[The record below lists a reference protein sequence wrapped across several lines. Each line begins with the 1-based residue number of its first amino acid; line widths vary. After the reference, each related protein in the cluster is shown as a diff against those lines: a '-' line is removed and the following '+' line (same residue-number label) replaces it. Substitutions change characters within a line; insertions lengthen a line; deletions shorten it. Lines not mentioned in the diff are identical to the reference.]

1 MTTADPHAAPPSP
14 TAPAAAEDAPVLETL
29 LALWRD
35 LPGLLSDRVLLLS
48 LELKR
53 AGKALAV
60 MIGLIVAAAVLAGTF
75 WVALWVGITAA
86 LLQAGLAW
94 GWVLLIVLAINLA
107 GIAYALL
114 RAKSL
119 AHLLTLPATVR
130 RLTVA
135 PAMVS
140 DALHPPAEA
149 APPAPTYEPARDA
162 VTP

>member
-1 MTTADPHAAPPSP
+1 MTTADSHAAPPSP

-60 MIGLIVAAAVLAGTF
+60 MIGLIVAAGVLAGTF

-135 PAMVS
+135 PAMVN

-149 APPAPTYEPARDA
+149 VPPAPTYEPARDA

>member
-1 MTTADPHAAPPSP
+1 MTTADPHAAPSSP
-14 TAPAAAEDAPVLETL
+14 TAPAPAEDAPVLATL

-60 MIGLIVAAAVLAGTF
+60 MIGLIVAAGVLAGTF

-135 PAMVS
+135 PAMVN

-149 APPAPTYEPARDA
+149 VPPAPAYEPARDA

>member
-1 MTTADPHAAPPSP
+1 MTTADPHAAPSSP
-14 TAPAAAEDAPVLETL
+14 TAPAPAEDAPVLATL

-60 MIGLIVAAAVLAGTF
+60 MIGLIVAAGVLAGTF

-140 DALHPPAEA
+140 DALRPPAEA